1 MTTENPVENPCPTCK
16 GFCCRIDGFPVSH
29 GNEWRITPRSH
40 ICLDCTKGEAPSP
53 SPKTPD
59 GIAEAVA
66 SAIAAVLAQAVAEER
81 AAVVAWLNAE
91 ADIVDCGH
99 IEDLADRI
107 ERGEHRR
114 EEKTP

>member
-1 MTTENPVENPCPTCK
+1 MSIDVDDLVATISAGIYGDDRMT
-16 GFCCRIDGFPVSH
+16 
-29 GNEWRITPRSH
+29 WRTI
-40 ICLDCTKGEAPSP
+40 EAATTALSQLV
-53 SPKTPD
+53 
-59 GIAEAVA
+59 AEVQQLRADVDRYGRQLE
-66 SAIAAVLAQAVAEER
+66 AAHDRGVAEER

-114 EEKTP
+114 EEE